1 VSKSGCDGVGR
12 IRWLG
17 MMDESLSNQKREREV
32 RSLPLL
38 VMDYGPC
45 QARRDEKER
54 VEGKGGGEVRRFD

>member
-1 VSKSGCDGVGR
+1 
-12 IRWLG
+12 

-54 VEGKGGGEVRRFD
+54 VEGKGGGVVRMFD